1 MDSGLAALLGGLLGA
16 LTGGGFSFLATWYQ
30 LKEQR
35 KKDVW
40 TEKVSR
46 LEQADGALFQPFL
59 MYAYR
64 LDAGRDVN
72 LSDLLEE
79 LRKARSCFTY
89 CPKDL
94 KQKFLEL
101 YSTLEKLVVERDGA
115 WRKEDI
121 DTIVPQVKQ
130 IEALIGDVLFGM
142 EL

>member
-1 MDSGLAALLGGLLGA
+1 MGA

-35 KKDVW
+35 KKDIW

-64 LDAGRDVN
+64 LDARRDVN

-79 LRKARSCFTY
+79 LRKGRSCFTY

-101 YSTLEKLVVERDGA
+101 YSTLEKLVVEREGA

-121 DTIVPQVKQ
+121 DTIVPHVKQ
-130 IEALIGDVLFGM
+130 IEALIGDALFGM

>member
-1 MDSGLAALLGGLLGA
+1 MDSGIAALLGGLLGA

-30 LKEQR
+30 LKRQLEENIR
-35 KKDVW
+35 

-59 MYAYR
+59 KYAYR
-64 LDAGRDVN
+64 LAAGRDVK
-72 LSDLLEE
+72 LSDLLED
-79 LRKARSCFTY
+79 LRKGRSCFTY